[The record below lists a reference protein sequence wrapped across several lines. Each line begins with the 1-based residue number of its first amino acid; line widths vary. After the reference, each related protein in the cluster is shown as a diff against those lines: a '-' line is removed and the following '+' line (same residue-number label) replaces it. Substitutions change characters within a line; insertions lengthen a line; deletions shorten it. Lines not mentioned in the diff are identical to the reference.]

1 MMFELAEVLD
11 AKKELCAIRDQMRA
25 NAAEKRRLV
34 QKRKELKEKADALS
48 VTANPA
54 RGMLP
59 AHWEIKLENDRIFN
73 EITGLS
79 PFLINDI
86 ETFKSIIARES
97 WRKILNGMCAWFV
110 SVASTV
116 SEHNR
121 VHPPFSP
128 LPDPCSAPGD
138 DESQV
143 KFPLKVFDV
152 KSEDPTI
159 TFIFMGDGSGATG
172 VISFKHR
179 YNAAFN
185 ELMGEMR
192 VRRIGMPVF
201 TRTSGI
207 WTVTDSAQTKDILSS
222 RLGTIFRFVVD
233 VRAGLIWYAAGA
245 TSKIDNL
252 FF

>member
-1 MMFELAEVLD
+1 MFELAEVLD

-86 ETFKSIIARES
+86 ETYKSIIARDS
-97 WRKILNGMCAWFV
+97 WRKILNGMCAWLV
-110 SVASTV
+110 
-116 SEHNR
+116 
-121 VHPPFSP
+121 
-128 LPDPCSAPGD
+128 
-138 DESQV
+138 
-143 KFPLKVFDV
+143 LKQ
-152 KSEDPTI
+152 DPTI
-159 TFIFMGDGSGATG
+159 TFIFTGDGNGATG
-172 VISFKHR
+172 ALSFKHR

-185 ELMGEMR
+185 DLMGEMR
-192 VRRIGMPVF
+192 VRRIGMPIF

-207 WTVTDSAQTKDILSS
+207 WTVTDSARTKDILSS
-222 RLGTIFRFVVD
+222 RLGAIFRFVVD
-233 VRAGLIWYAAGA
+233 VRAGVIWYASGEGR
-245 TSKIDNL
+245 
-252 FF
+252 